1 MNERGISHIEVML
14 SFLIFIGFVV
24 FAFYFFSPAQ
34 TSRIVESATSYA
46 FREIIESTSTEVE
59 SYYVKMDVSD
69 ESSNSE
75 FRKIKIPGID
85 NMKNVRAENKLGQFV
100 EAWREGASDNIN
112 FKADSVHDGNPS
124 EGFAIFRF
132 SEDIN
137 PESPG
142 SGGGGQLKDNEYSII
157 SSDKIEFVSEKKI
170 RALNASYYDDYE
182 KLKQQFNMPSSVNFE
197 FSIVLDSGEEIEAK
211 RERPKGVEVFSN
223 VRRIEVLREDGSVMF
238 ADLILRIW

>member
-14 SFLIFIGFVV
+14 SFLIFIGFVI
-24 FAFYFFSPAQ
+24 FAFYFFSPTQ

-69 ESSNSE
+69 RSGI
-75 FRKIKIPGID
+75 RKIKVKDFDFNKIE
-85 NMKNVRAENKLGQFV
+85 NVRIENRHGV
-100 EAWREGASDNIN
+100 IVRSGREGNSHNIIFDSD
-112 FKADSVHDGNPS
+112 AVHDGNPR
-124 EGFAIFRF
+124 EGFAVFKIN
-132 SEDIN
+132 EDFY
-137 PESPG
+137 PG
-142 SGGGGQLKDNEYSII
+142 DLTSGGEPLKKKDYEII
-157 SSDKIEFVSEKKI
+157 SSDKIEFVSEKRI
-170 RALNASYYDDYE
+170 RVLNASYYDDYE